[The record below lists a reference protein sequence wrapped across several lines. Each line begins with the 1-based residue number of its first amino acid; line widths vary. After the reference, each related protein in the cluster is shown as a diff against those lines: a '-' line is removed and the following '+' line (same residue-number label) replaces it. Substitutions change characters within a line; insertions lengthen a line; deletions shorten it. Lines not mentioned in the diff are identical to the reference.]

1 MAVILLQ
8 ASKLPMCALLEAGLG
23 LDEKSPVNLD
33 EDEKEIAELL
43 LTIFSCL

>member
-8 ASKLPMCALLEAGLG
+8 ASKLHMCALLEAGLG
-23 LDEKSPVNLD
+23 LDEKSPVKLND
-33 EDEKEIAELL
+33 DEKEIAKLL